1 MFPVLY
7 SKPLLVIYFKYS
19 SVNMSIP
26 NSKSIPSCPLFPA
39 GNCKFILLSFW
50 ACFCFVVAQSPSHV
64 WLFTTHRTAALQA
77 SLSLT
82 LSWSLPKFMSI
93 ELMMPNYLIL
103 CCPLLLL
110 PSVFPS
116 IGVVSNESAVC
127 IRWPK
132 YWSFSLSISP
142 SNGKYYPSSI
152 AIKNWLLLETLLNY
166 WWEHKLV
173 QPVGENSM
181 ESLKN

>member
-1 MFPVLY
+1 MIVNIYKLLLCVTSEYLY
-7 SKPLLVIYFKYS
+7 IVIVCRRCS
-19 SVNMSIP
+19 
-26 NSKSIPSCPLFPA
+26 
-39 GNCKFILLSFW
+39 
-50 ACFCFVVAQSPSHV
+50 VAQACPTLTAWTASH
-64 WLFTTHRTAALQA
+64 QA
-77 SLSLT
+77 SLSFT
-82 LSWSLPKFMSI
+82 ISWSLPKFTFIASV
-93 ELMMPNYLIL
+93 MPSSHFIL
-103 CCPLLLL
+103 WHPLLL
-110 PSVFPS
+110 SSIFPS
-116 IGVVSNESAVC
+116 IRDFHNESAVC

>member
-1 MFPVLY
+1 MWTCQSQTPNLSLPAHSF
-7 SKPLLVIYFKYS
+7 LLVTIS
-19 SVNMSIP
+19 SFSWVSE
-26 NSKSIPSCPLFPA
+26 SVSVLS
-39 GNCKFILLSFW
+39 LLSHP
-50 ACFCFVVAQSPSHV
+50 VMSGSLQP
-64 WLFTTHRTAALQA
+64 RTAALQA
-77 SLSLT
+77 SLSVT

-93 ELMMPNYLIL
+93 ESMMPNYLIL

-116 IGVVSNESAVC
+116 IRVVSNESAVC

-132 YWSFSLSISP
+132 YWSFILSISP

-152 AIKNWLLLETLLNY
+152 AIKNWLLLGTLLNY

-181 ESLKN
+181 EFP